1 MISFQDIEVV
11 PFRAP
16 DPNRQYISSMMLDID
31 FYSKKKTTSE
41 LYNSDEMAKEF
52 LMQFASQ
59 VQNRI
64 SVKDEFKK
72 NSSENRTKLSC

>member
-1 MISFQDIEVV
+1 
-11 PFRAP
+11 
-16 DPNRQYISSMMLDID
+16 MMLDID

-41 LYNSDEMAKEF
+41 FYNSDEMAKEF

-64 SVKDEFKK
+64 SLKVESKK
-72 NSSENRTKLSC
+72 ISSEPVRNWVVKIY